1 MGSNQKAE
9 GARASTLKAHSGF
22 DRVLVPTPFYT
33 EKEKNLAV
41 AQNVLHEE
49 LGYFGPWEG
58 SGYSLD
64 QSTRDRLLAHAR
76 QDSSASALMSM
87 SAFREANGARMLV
100 TRVLWL
106 VVLLVVMNAA
116 ALVILWNR

>member
-1 MGSNQKAE
+1 
-9 GARASTLKAHSGF
+9 
-22 DRVLVPTPFYT
+22 
-33 EKEKNLAV
+33 
-41 AQNVLHEE
+41 
-49 LGYFGPWEG
+49 
-58 SGYSLD
+58 
-64 QSTRDRLLAHAR
+64 
-76 QDSSASALMSM
+76 MSM